1 MPEKIYFVRS
11 SQLKRE
17 KMPSLRVER
26 VFFASFSLFPSDAH
40 RTNCANYRGV
50 EEEWTKKFLFFL
62 SDLPNVGSAVFLSSM
77 VGDFAAAK
85 GRGVGGWR
93 RGRRFARLRPL
104 H

>member
-1 MPEKIYFVRS
+1 MPEKRYFALLPAQERKDAI
-11 SQLKRE
+11 LKGR
-17 KMPSLRVER
+17 M
-26 VFFASFSLFPSDAH
+26 FFASFSLFPSDAH

-50 EEEWTKKFLFFL
+50 EEEWTKKFFFSL